1 MMVRD
6 RQFYRTIFKIA
17 LPSAL
22 QSLISF
28 LVVVVDDMMVA
39 SMSNGVA
46 AQAAVSQIN
55 SITAFYTATILGFV
69 SGSSV
74 LISQYWGKRDMA
86 RIRKVFSVVTF
97 ISMGI
102 AILFAALALIVPE
115 RLVALVVNRAETEV
129 TRLAMEYL
137 AIVCISYIPY
147 ALCYAL
153 VGMLKAVEVV
163 RMTLYIS
170 MASLFVNI
178 GLNYVLIFGKLGM
191 PAMGVRGAALATV
204 IARFVELAIVWWYAF
219 KRQKTIEIKPTDLL
233 KPDRDMAR
241 DYLKYGA
248 PVGFTDAQWALV
260 GMIKAAI
267 IGRLSRE
274 FMAANSITASMMNL
288 GTMFTFALAGGAC
301 VVVGKAVGAGD
312 FKKARQY
319 SNTIQIMFAF
329 IGVLMALAVFLLAK
343 PFVSLYGSASDP
355 EVKSL
360 AVTMIYIGAVTII
373 GTSYHASCFV
383 GINRG
388 AGDSRFVAMVDFI
401 CGWLVVLPA
410 TFLAAV
416 VFKAPLPIVFLMT
429 RIDQCFKWIIALI
442 RLRGDKWIKNVTR
455 E

>member
-1 MMVRD
+1 MVRD
-6 RQFYRTIFKIA
+6 KQFYKTIFKIA

-39 SMSNGVA
+39 SMADGVS

-55 SITAFYTATILGFV
+55 SITAFYTAAILGFV

-74 LISQYWGKRDMA
+74 LIAQYWGKRDMV
-86 RIRKVFSVVTF
+86 RIKKVFSVVTI
-97 ISMGI
+97 ISMAICALFVGAAVI
-102 AILFAALALIVPE
+102 AP
-115 RLVALVVNRAETEV
+115 RWMTALVVNQGEVEV
-129 TRLAMEYL
+129 TRLAMDYL
-137 AIVCISYIPY
+137 KIVCISYIPY
-147 ALCYAL
+147 ALCYSL

-170 MASLFVNI
+170 IASLFVNI
-178 GLNYVLIFGKLGM
+178 SLNYVFIFGKLGM

-204 IARFVELAIVWWYAF
+204 ITRVVELAIVWWYAF
-219 KRQKTIEIKPTDLL
+219 GKQKTIDLRPSDLL
-233 KPDRDMAR
+233 RPDREMAR
-241 DYLKYGA
+241 DYMKFGA
-248 PVGFTDAQWALV
+248 PVGLGDTQWALV
-260 GMIKAAI
+260 GMVKAAI
-267 IGRLSRE
+267 IGQLSRE
-274 FMAANSITASMMNL
+274 FMAANSITTSMMNL

-312 FKKARQY
+312 YKRARQY
-319 SNTIQIMFAF
+319 SNTIQIMFAC
-329 IGVLMALAVFLLAK
+329 IGVFMAAVVLCLAR
-343 PFVSLYGSASDP
+343 PFTGLYGSASDP
-355 EVKSL
+355 EVHSL
-360 AVTMIYIGAVTII
+360 AITMITIGAVTLI

-388 AGDSRFVAMVDFI
+388 AGDSRFVAIVDLI
-401 CGWLVVLPA
+401 CGWLVVIPA

-429 RIDQCFKWIIALI
+429 RIDQCFKWLIAFI

-455 E
+455 D